1 MIVSVIPAVL
11 GALAMV
17 ACVLLDVSVSAL
29 VLVYGLNVVPTI
41 LLILRALVMD
51 LPRTDVPLE

>member
-1 MIVSVIPAVL
+1 MIVSVIPAAL